1 MKKKKV
7 EYLKNM
13 NTPDHL
19 STSNLLTKYKIE
31 TIQTLKHKIQ
41 DLEHENKSLQ
51 AQVIEKC

>member
-1 MKKKKV
+1 
-7 EYLKNM
+7 M